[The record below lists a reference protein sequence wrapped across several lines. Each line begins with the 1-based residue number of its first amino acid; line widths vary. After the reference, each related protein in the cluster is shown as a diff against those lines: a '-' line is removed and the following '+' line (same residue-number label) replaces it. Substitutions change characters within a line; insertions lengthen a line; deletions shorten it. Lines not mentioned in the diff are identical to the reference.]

1 MMISNPALAQSNA
14 AGDQAVEEV
23 VVTGSRIR
31 RNGYEAP
38 TPTTVATVE
47 DLLLADPGTL
57 ADGLNQ
63 LPQFNGSSQP
73 QDGGVSANGATGSN
87 LLSLRSLGTQR
98 NLVLLDGRRFVAA
111 TDAGSTDINLL
122 PQNLVQRVEIVTGGA
137 SAAYGSDAVAGVI
150 NFVLDNSYMGWKG
163 NIQSGTSTYGDSD
176 RIKADIAHGREFA
189 DGRGHL
195 LFSAEYFD
203 NDDIGPYNTDRDWN
217 VRGSGILNNTTG
229 TGPATLLTKDGVTVS
244 AATFGGLIT
253 SGPLANTQFLPGGTP
268 APFNFG
274 TYKSSTFML
283 GGDGIR
289 NDRNMTGG
297 LERWSAFM
305 HANYELTDNFE
316 GFAEFT
322 YSDAHTMWEQYTNY
336 CYTSCAATI
345 YNDNAFLPAATK
357 AAMAAANVTSFRLN
371 RIHNEKYIV
380 ADNDKNVWRFALGG
394 TGSLNNG
401 WTYDLSLTQGESDT
415 TIANLWTLAY
425 RPYYA
430 AIDAVKDTSGNIVCR
445 STYLFGL
452 DPGCVPFNPFGE
464 GSPSEEAL
472 RYVMPD
478 EWRNLVLE
486 QTVAEAS
493 LQGEIFSI
501 EGRPVGFATGIE
513 WRKET
518 SDQTVSANA
527 VPVVDLTGIRGGNR
541 SIEGQQ
547 GQFIVGNPLP
557 LAGDYDVTEVFAEV
571 DLPLLA
577 ERPMIQNLDL
587 NLAARYADYS
597 LSGGATTWKASLN
610 YEPNDQVRFRA
621 TRSRDIRAPN
631 TAELFLGARQGIGTA
646 RHPITGLTVDVI
658 TKTRGNPDLD
668 PEEADTLT
676 YGIVVSPDMLE
687 GFTFSADHYDIEIA
701 GAVSSLGRQETMD
714 ECFEK
719 NNPTAC
725 ANIELAGT
733 TYRIDLPYLNLDLL
747 EVRGWDFEASYNT
760 EVGPGD
766 LRLRILSNYQ
776 YDNIRT
782 TPNGASE
789 NLAGE
794 VGLAGNPEWQTHMSA
809 NYSVGPF
816 SLYGQLRY
824 IDGGS
829 YDSSKTE
836 GVDINTNSVDEVWY
850 TDMTATYRFGADEQM
865 QVFLSVNNLFNEDP
879 PFAPSTSGTHSF
891 WTNSG
896 LYDMI
901 GRYYNLG
908 FKYSF

>member
-1 MMISNPALAQSNA
+1 
-14 AGDQAVEEV
+14 
-23 VVTGSRIR
+23 
-31 RNGYEAP
+31 
-38 TPTTVATVE
+38 
-47 DLLLADPGTL
+47 
-57 ADGLNQ
+57 
-63 LPQFNGSSQP
+63 
-73 QDGGVSANGATGSN
+73 
-87 LLSLRSLGTQR
+87 
-98 NLVLLDGRRFVAA
+98 
-111 TDAGSTDINLL
+111 
-122 PQNLVQRVEIVTGGA
+122 
-137 SAAYGSDAVAGVI
+137 
-150 NFVLDNSYMGWKG
+150 
-163 NIQSGTSTYGDSD
+163 
-176 RIKADIAHGREFA
+176 
-189 DGRGHL
+189 
-195 LFSAEYFD
+195 
-203 NDDIGPYNTDRDWN
+203 
-217 VRGSGILNNTTG
+217 
-229 TGPATLLTKDGVTVS
+229 
-244 AATFGGLIT
+244 
-253 SGPLANTQFLPGGTP
+253 
-268 APFNFG
+268 
-274 TYKSSTFML
+274 
-283 GGDGIR
+283 
-289 NDRNMTGG
+289 
-297 LERWSAFM
+297 
-305 HANYELTDNFE
+305 
-316 GFAEFT
+316 
-322 YSDAHTMWEQYTNY
+322 
-336 CYTSCAATI
+336 
-345 YNDNAFLPAATK
+345 
-357 AAMAAANVTSFRLN
+357 
-371 RIHNEKYIV
+371 
-380 ADNDKNVWRFALGG
+380 
-394 TGSLNNG
+394 
-401 WTYDLSLTQGESDT
+401 
-415 TIANLWTLAY
+415 
-425 RPYYA
+425 
-430 AIDAVKDTSGNIVCR
+430 
-445 STYLFGL
+445 
-452 DPGCVPFNPFGE
+452 
-464 GSPSEEAL
+464 
-472 RYVMPD
+472 
-478 EWRNLVLE
+478 
-486 QTVAEAS
+486 
-493 LQGEIFSI
+493 
-501 EGRPVGFATGIE
+501 
-513 WRKET
+513 
-518 SDQTVSANA
+518 
-527 VPVVDLTGIRGGNR
+527 VVDLTGIRGGNR

-557 LAGDYDVTEVFAEV
+557 LAGDYNVTEVFAEV

-646 RHPITGLTVDVI
+646 RHPVTGLTVDVI
-658 TKTRGNPDLD
+658 TKTRGNPNLD

-676 YGIVVSPDMLE
+676 YGIVVSPDILE

-782 TPNGASE
+782 TPNGTSE

-794 VGLAGNPEWQTHMSA
+794 VGQAGNPEWQTHMSA
-809 NYSVGPF
+809 NYTVGPF

-824 IDGGS
+824 LDGGK

-836 GVDINTNSVDEVWY
+836 GVDININDVDEVWY

-891 WTNSG
+891 WTNAG
-896 LYDMI
+896 LYDLI